1 MANFRWEF
9 NAIGAADAVK
19 MAAALDRMEKSSTA
33 LTPALQS
40 LSTALITLS
49 ARLRPLGDAFTRAAD
64 GADAFKK
71 AIQPLIRY
79 TERHAEGFRLLAASS
94 ATMSRATQAAT
105 ASLRQ
110 QTAAAASHTTVI
122 NQGTTV
128 INNYGRAVQDA
139 GNANR
144 QFHGGLLQTLGA
156 WNTINKAADFA
167 VKRYG
172 QVKDAMLSVFTNTQK
187 YGGAFES
194 SERQLGVYMGAKKSP
209 EAQKQFEETVKVA
222 EKTAMETTVGGAD
235 ALNAAIA
242 ASKAGM
248 KGGDIAKALPTI
260 VNASIAE
267 KMNISKVAEIG
278 AITASQFQ
286 RTGIGKGA
294 DGKTI
299 AADAAGSIKVMQAT
313 AAASSTGID
322 TLFESMKNAA
332 SGATMLGMRLDET
345 AATLAVLSQNG
356 ETGGRAGT
364 RLMMAFSR
372 MATQTP
378 QAKKAMDE
386 LGVSFK
392 DSKGDVL
399 PFTQILDTLKI
410 KLAGVQ
416 GNAQKMTYLKQIFG
430 ESFSS
435 MAFLVEQGGDAIKKS
450 MQEIKDSMDMGDE
463 LKNENMAGMSGA
475 FESFKGSYEQV
486 YVSLRKVLTIPISN
500 YFLTVANALN
510 AVSERFSKVG
520 EAFKNADTVD
530 KWFDVLKNA
539 DFSDA
544 FSGLSTEFEKQIAVL
559 KKLATGVW
567 ELIKKGFAAL
577 WKEIDAEKVMQSVAS
592 GVGKFSGM
600 IVGAIF
606 TPENMAAATKF
617 GIEVGKQILA
627 GLSESTGGLSAL
639 FAGAGVALG
648 SETAQNALGT
658 MSGWL
663 DKIGESE
670 PAAEAA
676 ATAPTSSRRRAPA
689 QAGAEPARVGFSAP
703 RSRTRE
709 MTSADTGQRWRVRDE
724 SAGRGTASALKSALG
739 SGLNGLK
746 VVAQNA
752 EMIVGTGVFLG
763 NKINQRVDKVFGAK
777 DAKEDARG
785 LQATR
790 DHLFKLNAKLAE
802 TTDPAKRAELQK
814 RISVQEAEYKKQ
826 SGGQSFAEWQDA
838 QYTGK
843 RREQIQR
850 LEDAQARRIPK
861 TKEGQMEAAGMTP
874 EQIQRVMGWD
884 KEKKAAPK
892 KGEWLETTTTFDKET
907 RIAELRAL
915 DPLISALQANEIA
928 TREETE
934 VRISDYV
941 RWSRA
946 EQAKGQQEKARQD
959 YLKTAWKASPTG
971 KLDYMTKRAEQELL
985 LSGFSPQSKG
995 YQNAISGVKDNAVMQ
1010 MDAAQYSRYAA
1021 AYAKAKASE
1030 RRATEPKTEEEI
1042 AAAKEEIAA
1051 AQKRLADEK
1060 EIYDL
1065 KKKEAE
1071 TQAQIA
1077 NAPID
1082 LKMQQNATDT
1092 GFSKWLLEP
1101 INKFREAISG
1111 VIGKFMG
1118 VFEGLGKQRTEAGLK
1133 SGRLTE
1139 EGAKKESAQVLE
1151 GSVTRAQKMLKLAQ
1165 TPGQK
1170 AEAMQTEAEKLMQ
1183 ISELTGDKSK
1193 AKQADDLLK
1202 RAQTEQGKQEDI
1214 EIRKV
1219 ELDRKLAK
1227 DNMKLLEGKQDGS
1240 ASEAAA
1246 RLKQLMESAM
1256 ELGDVGKASQFKA
1269 QLQDAE
1275 RKAAGEQVGVLK
1287 QILQELQLSRKSND
1301 LAMTKQTDA
1310 MKQGTA
1316 QQVDKLTAIQNNSG
1330 GYDPA
1335 FMQPA

>member
-1 MANFRWEF
+1 MANYRWEF
-9 NAIGAADAVK
+9 EATGATDAVK
-19 MAAALDRMEKSSTA
+19 MATALDRMDKSAKA
-33 LTPALQS
+33 LTPALQTLTTTFS
-40 LSTALITLS
+40 ALVTGLK
-49 ARLRPLGDAFTRAAD
+49 PVGDAFTKAAE
-64 GADAFKK
+64 GADAFRK
-71 AIQPLIRY
+71 AIQPLLRY
-79 TERHAEGFRLLAASS
+79 IERHAEGFRLLTASS
-94 ATMSRATQAAT
+94 ATMSRATQSVT
-105 ASLRQ
+105 ANLRQ

-172 QVKDAMLSVFTNTQK
+172 QVKDAMLSVFRNTQQ

-194 SERQLGVYMGAKKSP
+194 AERQLGVFMGAKKSP

-267 KMNISKVAEIG
+267 KMSTSKIAEIG
-278 AITASQFQ
+278 AITSSQFQ
-286 RTGIGKGA
+286 RTGLGKGG

-299 AADAAGSIKVMQAT
+299 AADAAGSIKVLQAT
-313 AAASSTGID
+313 AAASSTDIN
-322 TLFESMKNAA
+322 TLFESMKNSA
-332 SGATMLGMRLDET
+332 SGATMLGMQLDEV

-372 MATQTP
+372 MATQSP

-392 DSKGDVL
+392 NSKGDVL
-399 PFTQILDTLKI
+399 PFTQILDTLNV

-450 MQEIKDSMDMGDE
+450 MQDIKDSMSIGDE
-463 LKNENMAGMSGA
+463 LKSENMAGMAGA

-510 AVSERFSKVG
+510 AVSARFSKVG
-520 EAFKNADTVD
+520 DAFKNADTVE
-530 KWFDVLKNA
+530 KWLDALKNA

-544 FSGLSTEFEKQIAVL
+544 FSGLSEEFEKQIAVL

-627 GLSESTGGLSAL
+627 GLTESSAGLSAI

-648 SETAQNALGT
+648 GETAQNALGT
-658 MSGWL
+658 LSGWL
-663 DKIGESE
+663 DKFEGDTES
-670 PAAEAA
+670 AAEAA
-676 ATAPTSSRRRAPA
+676 PAATTTRRRAPA
-689 QAGAEPARVGFSAP
+689 SAGAEPARVGFSAP
-703 RSRTRE
+703 RSRSRA
-709 MTSADTGQRWRVRDE
+709 MTDADTGQRWRVRDE
-724 SAGRGTASALKSALG
+724 SAGRSTASALKSALG

-746 VVAQNA
+746 LVAQNA
-752 EMIVGTGVFLG
+752 EMAIATGVFLG
-763 NKINQRVDKVFGAK
+763 NFANVVI
-777 DAKEDARG
+777 DALARRNEKKEDARG

-790 DHLFKLNAKLAE
+790 DALVNLNIALGK
-802 TTDPAKRAELQK
+802 TTDPTKRAALQE
-814 RISVQEAEYKKQ
+814 RIRVQEKEFERQ
-826 SGGQSFAEWQDA
+826 
-838 QYTGK
+838 TGK
-843 RREQIQR
+843 SYQAWQKENTTGKQAEQVKQ
-850 LEDAQARRIPK
+850 LEEAQARRAKEARTPK
-861 TKEGQMEAAGMTP
+861 EKMEAAGMTP

-884 KEKKAAPK
+884 KERKAAPK
-892 KGEWLETTTTFDKET
+892 KGEWLETTTAFDKET

-915 DPLISALQANEIA
+915 DPLISALEANAIA

-934 VRISDYV
+934 VRKSDYV
-941 RWSRA
+941 RWSKA
-946 EQAKGQQEKARQD
+946 EQAKGQQEKVRQD

-971 KLDYMTKRAEQELL
+971 KIDYMTKRTEQELL
-985 LSGFSPQSKG
+985 QNGFSPQSKG
-995 YQNAISGVKDNAVMQ
+995 FQNAIAGVKDNAVMQ

-1030 RRATEPKTEEEI
+1030 GRATD
-1042 AAAKEEIAA
+1042 

-1060 EIYDL
+1060 EIYEL

-1082 LKMQQNATDT
+1082 LKMQQNATNA

-1118 VFEGLGKQRTEAGLK
+1118 VFEGLGKQRTEAGVK

-1170 AEAMQTEAEKLMQ
+1170 AEAMQTQADKLLEL
-1183 ISELTGDKSK
+1183 SELTGDKSK
-1193 AKQADDLLK
+1193 AKQADELLK
-1202 RAQTEQGKQEDI
+1202 RAQAEQGKQEEI

-1256 ELGDVGKASQFKA
+1256 ELGDVGKASQYKA
-1269 QLQDAE
+1269 HLQEAE

-1301 LAMTKQTDA
+1301 LAMTEQTDA

-1335 FMQPA
+1335 YATP

>member
-1 MANFRWEF
+1 MANYRWEF
-9 NAIGAADAVK
+9 EATGATDAVK
-19 MAAALDRMEKSSTA
+19 MATALDRMEKSATA
-33 LTPALQS
+33 LTPALHS

-49 ARLRPLGDAFTRAAD
+49 ARLRPLGDAFTKAAD

-79 TERHAEGFRLLAASS
+79 TERHAEGFRLLSASS

-110 QTAAAASHTTVI
+110 QTAAAATHTTVV

-128 INNYGRAVQDA
+128 INNYGRAMQSAHD
-139 GNANR
+139 ANR

-194 SERQLGVYMGAKKSP
+194 AERQLGVFMGAKKSP

-267 KMNISKVAEIG
+267 KMSTSKIAEIG
-278 AITASQFQ
+278 AITSSQFQ
-286 RTGIGKGA
+286 RTGLGKGG

-299 AADAAGSIKVMQAT
+299 AADAAGSIKVLQAT

-322 TLFESMKNAA
+322 TLFESMKNSA
-332 SGATMLGMRLDET
+332 SGATMLGMQLDEV

-399 PFTQILDTLKI
+399 PFTQILDTLKV

-450 MQEIKDSMDMGDE
+450 MQEIKDSMSIGDE
-463 LKNENMAGMSGA
+463 LKSENMAGMAGA

-510 AVSERFSKVG
+510 AVSARFSKVG
-520 EAFKNADTVD
+520 DAFKNADTVE
-530 KWFDVLKNA
+530 KWLDALKNA

-544 FSGLSTEFEKQIAVL
+544 FSGLSKEFEKQINVL

-567 ELIKKGFAAL
+567 DLIKKGFAAL

-627 GLSESTGGLSAL
+627 GLTESSAGLSAI

-648 SETAQNALGT
+648 GETAQNALGT
-658 MSGWL
+658 LSGWL
-663 DKIGESE
+663 DKFEGDTES
-670 PAAEAA
+670 AAEAA
-676 ATAPTSSRRRAPA
+676 PAATTTRRRAPA
-689 QAGAEPARVGFSAP
+689 SAGAEPARVGFSAP
-703 RSRTRE
+703 RSRSRA
-709 MTSADTGQRWRVRDE
+709 MTDADTGQRWRVRDE

-746 VVAQNA
+746 LVAQNA
-752 EMIVGTGVFLG
+752 EMAIATGVFLG
-763 NKINQRVDKVFGAK
+763 NFANVVI
-777 DAKEDARG
+777 DALARRNEKKEDARG

-790 DHLFKLNAKLAE
+790 DALVNLNIALGK
-802 TTDPAKRAELQK
+802 TTDPTKRAELQK

-826 SGGQSFAEWQDA
+826 SGGQSFAAWQDA

-850 LEDAQARRIPK
+850 LEEAQARRTSK
-861 TKEGQMEAAGMTP
+861 TKEETLTAAGMTP

-884 KEKKAAPK
+884 KERKAAPK
-892 KGEWLETTTTFDKET
+892 KGEWLETTTAFDKET

-915 DPLISALQANEIA
+915 DPLISALEANAIA
-928 TREETE
+928 TREETD
-934 VRISDYV
+934 VRKSDYV
-941 RWSRA
+941 RWSKA

-971 KLDYMTKRAEQELL
+971 KLDYMTKRTEQELL
-985 LSGFSPQSKG
+985 QSGFSPQSKG
-995 YQNAISGVKDNAVMQ
+995 FQNAIAGVKGNAVMQ

-1030 RRATEPKTEEEI
+1030 GRATEPQTQEEI
-1042 AAAKEEIAA
+1042 KA
-1051 AQKRLADEK
+1051 AQERLAAEK
-1060 EIYDL
+1060 EIYEL

-1082 LKMQQNATDT
+1082 LKMQQNATNA

-1118 VFEGLGKQRTEAGLK
+1118 VFEGLGKQRAEAGVK

-1139 EGAKKESAQVLE
+1139 ESAKQETAQVLE

-1170 AEAMQTEAEKLMQ
+1170 AEAMQTQAEKLMQ

-1193 AKQADDLLK
+1193 AKQADELLE
-1202 RAQTEQGKQEDI
+1202 RAQKEQGKQEEI

-1219 ELDRKLAK
+1219 ELDRKLAQ
-1227 DNMKLLEGKQDGS
+1227 DNMKLLEGKRDGS

-1256 ELGDVGKASQFKA
+1256 ELGDVGRASQYKA
-1269 QLQDAE
+1269 QLQEAE

-1301 LAMTKQTDA
+1301 LAMTEQTDA

-1335 FMQPA
+1335 YATP

>member
-1 MANFRWEF
+1 MANYRWEF
-9 NAIGAADAVK
+9 TAVGATDAVK
-19 MAAALDRMEKSSTA
+19 MAAALDRMEKTATA
-33 LTPALQS
+33 LTPALHS
-40 LSTALITLS
+40 LSTALLTLS
-49 ARLRPLGDAFTRAAD
+49 ARLRPLGDAFTRAAE
-64 GADAFKK
+64 GADAFKR

-79 TERHAEGFRLLAASS
+79 TERHAEGFRLLADSS
-94 ATMSRATQAAT
+94 ATMTRATQTAT

-110 QTAAAASHTTVI
+110 QTAAAATHTTVI
-122 NQGTTV
+122 NQGSTV
-128 INNYGRAVQDA
+128 INNYGRAVQSAHDA
-139 GNANR
+139 SR

-156 WNTINKAADFA
+156 WNTVNKAVDFA

-172 QVKDAMLSVFTNTQK
+172 QVKDAMLSVFRNTQQ

-194 SERQLGVYMGAKKSP
+194 SERQLGVFMGAKKSP
-209 EAQKQFEETVKVA
+209 EARKQFEETVKVA

-248 KGGDIAKALPTI
+248 KSGDIAKALPTI

-267 KMNISKVAEIG
+267 KMNVSKVAEIG

-286 RTGIGKGA
+286 RTGIGKGT

-299 AADAAGSIKVMQAT
+299 AADAAGSIKIMQAT
-313 AAASSTGID
+313 AAASSTGVD

-356 ETGGRAGT
+356 ETGARAGT

-392 DSKGDVL
+392 DSSGNVL
-399 PFTQILDTLKI
+399 PFTQILDTLKV
-410 KLAGVQ
+410 KLAEVQ
-416 GNAQKMTYLKQIFG
+416 GNAQKMTLLKQIFG

-450 MQEIKDSMDMGDE
+450 MQDIKDSMSIGDD
-463 LKNENMAGMSGA
+463 LKNENMAGMAGA

-500 YFLTVANALN
+500 YFLSVANALN
-510 AVSERFSKVG
+510 AVSDRFSQVG
-520 EAFKNADTVD
+520 EAFKNAETVD
-530 KWFDVLKNA
+530 EWLDVLKNA
-539 DFSDA
+539 DFSTA
-544 FSGLSTEFEKQIAVL
+544 FSGLSEEFEKQMTTL
-559 KKLATGVW
+559 QKLASGLW
-567 ELIKKGFAAL
+567 ELLKKGFAAL

-592 GVGKFSGM
+592 GVGKFSGA
-600 IVGAIF
+600 IFAAIF
-606 TPENMAAATKF
+606 TPENMAAAAKF
-617 GIEVGKQILA
+617 GVEVGKQILA
-627 GLSESTGGLSAL
+627 GLTESSGGLSAL

-648 SETAQNALGT
+648 GETAQNALGV

-663 DKIGESE
+663 DKIGEGE
-670 PAAEAA
+670 PADESAPAA
-676 ATAPTSSRRRAPA
+676 RTSRRRAPA
-689 QAGAEPARVGFSAP
+689 QAGAEPARVGFSTS
-703 RSRTRE
+703 RSQTRE
-709 MTSADTGQRWRVRDE
+709 ITNADAGQRWRVRDD
-724 SAGRGTASALKSALG
+724 SAGSGSASALKSALG
-739 SGLNGLK
+739 KGLNGLK
-746 VVAQNA
+746 IVAQNA

-763 NKINQRVDKVFGAK
+763 NLINQGVNKVFGAR

-785 LQATR
+785 LDATKA
-790 DHLFKLNAKLAE
+790 LLVKLNATLAA
-802 TTDPAKRAELQK
+802 TTDPTKRAALQE
-814 RISVQEAEYKKQ
+814 RIRVQDAEYKKQ
-826 SGGQSFAEWQDA
+826 SGGKSFAEWQDA

-850 LEDAQARRIPK
+850 LEDAQARRMPK
-861 TKEGQMEAAGMTP
+861 TKEEQMTAAGMTP
-874 EQIQRVMGWD
+874 EQIQRVMGWE
-884 KEKKAAPK
+884 KEKKVATK

-934 VRISDYV
+934 VRKSDYV

-946 EQAKGQQEKARQD
+946 EQAKGGQENARQT
-959 YLKTAWKASPTG
+959 YLKTAWNASPTG
-971 KLDYMTKRAEQELL
+971 KLDYMTARAEQELRQNGY
-985 LSGFSPQSKG
+985 STQSKG
-995 YQNAISGVKDNAVMQ
+995 YQNAIAGVKDNAVMQ
-1010 MDAAQYSRYAA
+1010 MGDAQYSRYAA

-1030 RRATEPKTEEEI
+1030 GRATEPQTQEEI
-1042 AAAKEEIAA
+1042 KA
-1051 AQKRLADEK
+1051 AQERLAAEK
-1060 EIYDL
+1060 EIYEL

-1082 LKMQQNATDT
+1082 LKMQQNATNT

-1101 INKFREAISG
+1101 MNKFREAMSG

-1118 VFEGLGKQRTEAGLK
+1118 VFEGLGKQRTEAGVK

-1170 AEAMQTEAEKLMQ
+1170 AEAMQTQAEKLMQ

-1202 RAQTEQGKQEDI
+1202 RAQTEQGKQESVDL
-1214 EIRKV
+1214 RKV
-1219 ELDRKLAK
+1219 ELDQKLAK
-1227 DNMKLLEGKQDGS
+1227 DNMKLLEGKKDGS

-1256 ELGDVGKASQFKA
+1256 ELGDVEKASQFKT
-1269 QLQDAE
+1269 QLQEAE
-1275 RKAAGEQVGVLK
+1275 RKASGEQVGVLK

-1301 LAMTKQTDA
+1301 LAMTEQTDA

-1330 GYDPA
+1330 GYDTA
-1335 FMQPA
+1335 LMQPA